1 MDGVINLF
9 KPKGMTSHDA
19 VKIIR
24 KILKTNKIGHTGTLD
39 PNASGV
45 LPICI
50 GKATRIVEYLHELDK
65 EYIAEL
71 TLGVMTDTQDS
82 EGRVLACSDKVV
94 DEKRI
99 YDVMEKY
106 KGDLIQIPPMYSAI
120 KYKGKK
126 LYELAREGKTIDRQ
140 PRNIRIYEQKILN
153 INDCKSIIFYVRCS
167 KGTYIRT
174 LCNDIGLDLGTYG
187 YMSFLIRTGVGNFK
201 ISDSYSIE
209 YINTI
214 GKDNV
219 DKILI
224 PIDKALNH
232 LDEFIVEE
240 KFYNKLINGN
250 MIEVKPTNI
259 NFLNDNL
266 KIYCKNRFIGIGR
279 LVTKDLSLFLKMD
292 KVLVI

>member
-19 VKIIR
+19 VKVIR

-187 YMSFLIRTGVGNFK
+187 YMSFLIRIGVGNFK

>member
-19 VKIIR
+19 VNVIR

-187 YMSFLIRTGVGNFK
+187 YMSFLIRIGVGNFK

>member
-19 VKIIR
+19 VKVIR

>member
-19 VKIIR
+19 VKVIR

-140 PRNIRIYEQKILN
+140 PRNIRIYEQEILN

>member
-19 VKIIR
+19 VNVIR